1 MKQEDLKQA
10 RRQRGWTQAQ
20 AAGRLGV
27 SQPYLSLL
35 ESGKRHLPL
44 ALVRRARRVYGLPPT
59 VLPPVAL
66 SPERPLPDNQAVA
79 EELASLGY
87 GPYAY
92 LRARR
97 RLKNPAEVL
106 LAALAKNDLEARLV
120 EALPWLLL
128 EFGEKLNTNWL
139 VEQAKLHN
147 LQNRLGFVV
156 TLARELAEASP
167 GLRHQAQRL
176 GALETTLEGSRLAK
190 EDTLC
195 EGSLPQAKRQWLRE
209 NRPPEATQWNLLT
222 AWRPEHVRY
231 VT

>member
-10 RRQRGWTQAQ
+10 RRERDWTQAE

-44 ALVRRARRVYGLPPT
+44 ALARRARRVYRLAPT
-59 VLPPVAL
+59 VLLPVAL

-79 EELASLGY
+79 EELAALGY
-87 GPYAY
+87 PGFAY
-92 LRARR
+92 LRGRR

-106 LAALAKNDLEARLV
+106 LVALKENDLEPRLT
-120 EALPWLLL
+120 EGLPWLLL
-128 EFGEKLNTNWL
+128 RFGEGMDQKWL
-139 VEQAKLHN
+139 VEQARVHN

-156 TLARELAEASP
+156 SLARGVAEARPERSSLASTLGGLEKRLEESRLARE
-167 GLRHQAQRL
+167 
-176 GALETTLEGSRLAK
+176 
-190 EDTLC
+190 DTL
-195 EGSLPQAKRQWLRE
+195 SQASMLPARRQWLLE
-209 NRPPEATQWNLLT
+209 NRSPEAAHWNLLT
-222 AWRPEHVRY
+222 GWRPEQLRY